1 MESSHGD
8 SEHRV
13 RRLLKKRLGEIVRGR
28 TVIGPR
34 EEKVTFTDLAE
45 LPRDDYANNQRHSTR
60 RLADSLKHSRVAFGH
75 LLAVDIDGA
84 RIEAY
89 KAARREAGT
98 ANGTINRK
106 LSALKAAFNLAV
118 RAE

>member
-1 MESSHGD
+1 M
-8 SEHRV
+8 
-13 RRLLKKRLGEIVRGR
+13 
-28 TVIGPR
+28 
-34 EEKVTFTDLAE
+34 
-45 LPRDDYANNQRHSTR
+45 
-60 RLADSLKHSRVAFGH
+60 
-75 LLAVDIDGA
+75 DIDGA